1 MSHAT
6 ILPETLDA
14 NAWARIQMMPGG
26 DVDSA
31 VDVALVHT
39 AMDRVGRGAADL
51 RLLSTEQIADRLG
64 RLHQFLLESPD
75 SPLPR
80 IASVV
85 ESTTGLS
92 TPMVIWALRDLLKR
106 LTPRALIA
114 LVEAEFGHR
123 DPFHGPRMLATYAA
137 ARAAN
142 PPDRVFYVMAG
153 TIPGVPIEA
162 MVLSLLARAPA
173 VIKTSR
179 AEPATARLYLEA
191 MRHVAPDLARA
202 LSVITWPGGT
212 EELERAACD
221 RASVVVAYGSNETI
235 DSMYQRCRFPTKFV
249 GYGHRVSFGIMGDG
263 DATLGEPALRDL
275 ARLWALDASAY
286 DQFGCMSLA
295 CLFVSTNGPWSP
307 EEVAREIAWEGF
319 PYTESYIPR
328 GRLTPETAAAQM
340 QARAVAEFQ
349 GTLFTASSGAV
360 ILHDKCQFEPT
371 PGGRLLHVVPW
382 TTPEDLDRALRP
394 LRGLLSTAGVWCD
407 DQQRSSITG
416 QLNRLGVRRITRPG
430 RMQRPL
436 WLRDHDGR
444 PRISDWVDWTDVEP

>member
-1 MSHAT
+1 MSDAT
-6 ILPETLDA
+6 SLPETLDA
-14 NAWARIQMMPGG
+14 DAWASVQMMPGG
-26 DVDSA
+26 DVEDT
-31 VDVALVHT
+31 VDVELVHT
-39 AMDRVGRGAADL
+39 AMDRIGRGAADL
-51 RLLSTEQIADRLG
+51 RQLSTEQIADRLG
-64 RLHQFLLESPD
+64 RLHQFLLESPE

-80 IASVV
+80 MASVV

-92 TPMVIWALRDLLKR
+92 QPMVIWALRDLLKR

-123 DPFHGPRMLATYAA
+123 DPFHGPRMLATHAA

-191 MRHVAPDLARA
+191 MRRVAPDLARA
-202 LSVITWPGGT
+202 LSVVTWPGGT
-212 EELERAACD
+212 EELERTACD

-235 DSMYQRCRFPTKFV
+235 DAMYQRCRFPTKFI
-249 GYGHRVSFGIMGDG
+249 GYGHRVSFGIMAEG
-263 DATLGEPALRDL
+263 DASFGAPALREL

-295 CLFVSTNGPWSP
+295 CLFVSTRGPWTP
-307 EEVAREIAWEGF
+307 TEVARAIANEGF
-319 PYTESYIPR
+319 PYTESFMPR
-328 GRLTPETAAAQM
+328 GRLSTDTAAAHV

-349 GTLFTASSGAV
+349 GTLFAAPTAAV
-360 ILHDKCQFEPT
+360 VLHDQCRFEPT

-382 TTPEDLDRALRP
+382 TTHDELDRALRP

-407 DQQRSSITG
+407 EQQRSALTG
-416 QLNRLGVRRITRPG
+416 QLSRLGVRRITRPG